1 MNLLDRTLRVH
12 MARHAGA
19 VPRRS
24 NAGRSSLVARGAQ
37 WMRFACLHAQPDIGQ
52 PIQVVVIEISASSG
66 PLTCV
71 PSQTVEHLIGEDQR
85 WPPGGGLQ
93 GWQRGIG
100 SRPSRRA
107 GRPQASREAATAGLT
122 GWLCC
127 RGVLPRPRWAAGLRT
142 RLVAGRSG
150 SVILKGTQRAPWREK
165 QLARGFGAGS
175 PRDCR
180 DHGENADWPVGLQL
194 RSRSQFGLVE
204 ATPARPTDLRCSNR
218 VAESAPEFATAG
230 CSRDRPEQ
238 PRLW

>member
-12 MARHAGA
+12 MARHAGP

-107 GRPQASREAATAGLT
+107 GRPQASREAATAWLT

-127 RGVLPRPRWAAGLRT
+127 DSNPRPPVYAVRRGEVPLGDRGNTIRRSPATRAA
-142 RLVAGRSG
+142 
-150 SVILKGTQRAPWREK
+150 
-165 QLARGFGAGS
+165 
-175 PRDCR
+175 
-180 DHGENADWPVGLQL
+180 
-194 RSRSQFGLVE
+194 
-204 ATPARPTDLRCSNR
+204 
-218 VAESAPEFATAG
+218 
-230 CSRDRPEQ
+230 
-238 PRLW
+238 